1 MLQPNDMRRLKQFA
15 LPLLI
20 GALALSLT
28 ACDQGLTELNENPN
42 APTEPTV
49 ELVLPHVQQALME
62 ARISSLPDTYAQY
75 RGELL
80 YVGDAIYERPN
91 TNGQW
96 SNFYTDI
103 LANANYIRD
112 RAKEQGDSNVQA
124 LALIHR
130 AFAFQ
135 LMTDMWGPIP
145 YSEANFGRSSGGD
158 LVLNPKYDSQQA
170 VYEGILEELENAVD
184 MIQPGSGSVGSADLI
199 YEGDME
205 MWKKFANSL
214 RLRLYM
220 RMSEAN
226 ASMAQSG
233 IQSIYSSGEYIVGNS
248 GNALFEYKAY
258 PNSHPMHQ
266 ANRLRED
273 DKVASTIIDTLE
285 GLDDPRLRVYAAPNN
300 NNDSYKGLPPGVDKG
315 HGYTNSEVSP
325 FGAYFVSPTHPAV
338 AMTAAEVHFI
348 LSEAAARGWISTDA
362 EEHYETGIRSAL
374 LMYDDARLSTHLS
387 GFAGDET
394 YGTLQLEAD
403 EFPDGITE
411 AEVNTYLSQ
420 SGVAWNS
427 SEWRS
432 LIGLQKWLLFYE
444 NQSYE
449 GWFEWRRLNAPTLE
463 PGPDA
468 LLDQVP
474 VRLPYPENEQSFNN
488 ENLQQGIEMLG
499 GSDDMTTSVWWDQ

>member
-1 MLQPNDMRRLKQFA
+1 MLQPNDMRCLQRFVFSVF
-15 LPLLI
+15 I
-20 GALALSLT
+20 GALALGLT
-28 ACDQGLTELNENPN
+28 ACDQGLTELNDNPN
-42 APTEPTV
+42 APTQPNV
-49 ELVLPHVQQALME
+49 ELVLPHVQQALIE
-62 ARISSLPDTYAQY
+62 ARISSLPDTYVQY

-80 YVGDAIYERPN
+80 YVSDAIYERPN

-96 SNFYTDI
+96 SEFYTDI

-112 RAKEQGDSNVQA
+112 RAKEQGDPNVRA

-135 LMTDMWGPIP
+135 LMTDIWGPIP
-145 YSEANFGRSSGGD
+145 YSEANYGRASGED
-158 LVLNPKYDSQQA
+158 LILSPKYDSQQD
-170 VYEGILEELENAVD
+170 VYEGILDELEKAVG
-184 MIQPGSGSVGSADLI
+184 MIEVGSGSVGSADLI
-199 YEGDME
+199 YGGDMAK
-205 MWKKFANSL
+205 WKLFANSL

-226 ASMAQSG
+226 ASTAESG
-233 IQSIYSSGEYIVGNS
+233 VQSIYSNGEYIAGNAD
-248 GNALFEYKAY
+248 NALFEYKAY

-273 DKVASTIIDTLE
+273 DKVASTLIDTLE
-285 GLDDPRLRVYAAPNN
+285 GLNDPRLRVYAAPNHK
-300 NNDSYKGLPPGVDKG
+300 NDTYLGLPPGVDKG

-348 LSEAAARGWISTDA
+348 LAEAAARGWISANA
-362 EEHYETGIRSAL
+362 EEHYESGVRSAL
-374 LMYDDARLSTHLS
+374 LMYDDSKLSTHLS
-387 GFAGDET
+387 GFAGDEA
-394 YGTLQLEAD
+394 YNTLQLEAD

-411 AEVNTYLSQ
+411 AEVNSYLSQ
-420 SGVAWNS
+420 PGVAWNPAD
-427 SEWRS
+427 WRE

-449 GWFEWRRLNAPTLE
+449 GWFEWRRLNYPTLE

-474 VRLPYPENEQSFNN
+474 VRLPYPENEQSFNS
-488 ENLQQGIEMLG
+488 ENLQQAIEMLE